1 MKIKEV
7 MKKNIITIPS
17 NTLVTVAAKAMK
29 EKNIG
34 SIIITDNRRYIG
46 IVTERDIL
54 YKVVAE
60 GKNPKYILVDDIMT
74 RSFVTID
81 ADATL
86 IEANEIM
93 DKNDIRR
100 LLVKEDNKIV
110 GILTTREIT
119 KYLRY
124 GLARRLLKSS
134 EEYVRVGY

>member
-1 MKIKEV
+1 MIMKIKDV

-34 SIIITDNRRYIG
+34 SIMITDNRRYIG

-60 GKNPKYILVDDIMT
+60 GKNPKDILVDDIMT

-86 IEANEIM
+86 IKANEIM
-93 DKNDIRR
+93 DKNHIR
-100 LLVKEDNKIV
+100 K
-110 GILTTREIT
+110 
-119 KYLRY
+119 
-124 GLARRLLKSS
+124 
-134 EEYVRVGY
+134 

>member
-124 GLARRLLKSS
+124 GLARRL
-134 EEYVRVGY
+134 

>member
-124 GLARRLLKSS
+124 GLARRLLKPS